1 MIMKKTRLL
10 NVFPNTNVAAY
21 YDQSHQLICLNSYNF
36 IDFKDENFKGIDKKS
51 VDKLSLFEHELTHW
65 IDHYSTL
72 WGQQNIVLLFN
83 ALNSRAN
90 QDINEFW
97 RIKHLENSFRKDT
110 FFDYFTEKH
119 NHIQGNGHNRWK
131 YQITSGIR
139 FSSEGKPEHEKPIL
153 FVRFNSTDNIPI
165 VRVPIS
171 VASILE
177 TNAIKSEY
185 LVKFLAIKQDED
197 FINKKVSERILKEE
211 LMHLLYNPD
220 LTLYSVIAHLTANLN
235 NQEDI
240 IETLDVTSQIGTLV
254 LNLPDELI
262 KKIRIPKIEDKL
274 WEERYNCFINEKDK
288 GAIFYFLLKNLIE
301 KYGQNSFSKE
311 TILEASGLPSKD
323 ELRENIITNMEENI
337 NKLIDGPFKA
347 MAVKAIK
354 IGIEMFKRRG
364 VFGDGAEIR
373 DYIIDNKIMP
383 TILFGDTVLKLDNL
397 DINIILEKLN
407 SGEEITINEKYF
419 IIDYYK
425 DKFDEFLEVCG
436 I

>member
-1 MIMKKTRLL
+1 MKKTKLS
-10 NVFPNTNVAAY
+10 NIFPNTKVAAY

-97 RIKHLENSFRKDT
+97 RIKLLDNSFRKDT

-119 NHIQGNGHNRWK
+119 NHIQGNDLNRWK

-139 FSSEGKPEHEKPIL
+139 FSADGKPEYQKPIL
-153 FVRFNSTDNIPI
+153 FVRFNSIDDAPI
-165 VRVPIS
+165 VRVPVS

-185 LVKFLAIKQDED
+185 FVKFLAIKQDD
-197 FINKKVSERILKEE
+197 DIVNKKVSERILKEE

-235 NQEDI
+235 NQQDI
-240 IETLDVTSQIGTLV
+240 IETLDITSQIGTLV
-254 LNLPDELI
+254 LNIPDELI
-262 KKIRIPKIEDKL
+262 RNIRIPKIEDKL
-274 WEERYNCFINEKDK
+274 WEERYNSFIVEKDK
-288 GAIFYFLLKNLIE
+288 GALFYFLLKNLIE
-301 KYGQNSFSKE
+301 NSGQNNFSKE
-311 TILEASGLPSKD
+311 AILLASNLPNEIELSKSIIK
-323 ELRENIITNMEENI
+323 EMENNI
-337 NKLIDGPFKA
+337 NELIEGPFKS
-347 MAVKAIK
+347 MAEKAIK
-354 IGIEMFKRRG
+354 SGIEMFKRRG
-364 VFGDGAEIR
+364 IFGDGKELR
-373 DYIIDNKIMP
+373 DYIVDNKILP
-383 TILFGDTVLKLDNL
+383 TILFGDTILKLDGL
-397 DINIILEKLN
+397 DISDILKKLN
-407 SGEEITINEKYF
+407 REEEITINEKYF